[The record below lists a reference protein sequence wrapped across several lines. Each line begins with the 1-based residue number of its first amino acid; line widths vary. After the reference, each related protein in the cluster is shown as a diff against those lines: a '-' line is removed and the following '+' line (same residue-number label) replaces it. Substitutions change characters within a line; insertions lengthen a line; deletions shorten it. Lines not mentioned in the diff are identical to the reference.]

1 MKNILLLLCAL
12 CISNVFSQK
21 NNAIKELTGTEFRPE
36 KKDRPYFYQNAIKIG
51 DNYYVVA
58 QKGDRAYTNFF
69 GFYSRL
75 KYDFKIFK
83 LDAKMNVKSVA
94 TIPAEFEGKD
104 VQTLKI
110 GRYGDKLCALF
121 YFNNRKARKQY
132 LFAQMYELKNF
143 APVGKPYKIGE
154 TMITKKESKIGC
166 IFKVSI
172 TDDFSKMLITADRTN
187 ISRSRREKKAAAEQK
202 NHTFSYWLID
212 SDFKLINVGKN
223 VKMGKGTTEIIDQ
236 TFDNEG
242 NMCILGF
249 EQATTTKKSRYVF
262 GDIDGDEDGNN
273 SKLVM
278 KIIRPNGEA
287 TDLTFAN
294 GEYFYSAM
302 MKLNPN
308 TGNVAVVGLLG
319 SGKYG
324 AKGLFTQQVNIK
336 TAEVLAENKSLFG
349 IDLVK
354 EINSLKPPTV
364 KSSKSNAKKEKRA
377 NKDKKESKKVKK
389 TEVPDY
395 LHMFVR
401 LGSCHYNDSNELVV
415 VGQKYYTYTVTYT
428 TTDSKGRTTTHTVT
442 YYVYGDIISFKVSP
456 EGEIENFGYIFHHVE
471 TTAYVYKDYTSLYTG
486 DKLYILTKSSGGQM
500 FLNNKASSLQL
511 FKEYNTIA
519 RRNSYANFMNVSEN
533 EMIHISSR
541 KNKVL
546 FSLISVKLEK

>member
-1 MKNILLLLCAL
+1 MKNIFLLLCAL

-21 NNAIKELTGTEFRPE
+21 NNAIKELTGSEFRPE
-36 KKDRPYFYQNAIKIG
+36 KKDRPYFYQNAVKIG

-58 QKGDRAYTNFF
+58 QKGDKAYTNFF
-69 GFYSRL
+69 GFSTKQ

-110 GRYGDKLCALF
+110 GRFGEKLCALF
-121 YFNNRKARKQY
+121 YFNNKKARKQY
-132 LFAQMYELKNF
+132 LFAQMYDLKNF
-143 APVGKPYKIGE
+143 TPSGKPYKIGE
-154 TMITKKESKIGC
+154 TMITKKETRISS
-166 IFKVSI
+166 IFKVNI
-172 TDDFSKMLITADRTN
+172 TDDFSKMLITADRSN
-187 ISRSRREKKAAAEQK
+187 ITRSRREKKAAAEQK

-212 SDFKLINVGKN
+212 SEFKLINVGKN

-236 TFDNEG
+236 TFDNDG

-249 EQATTTKKSRYVF
+249 EQAATGKKSRYVF
-262 GDIDGDEDGNN
+262 GDIDSDEDGNN

-278 KIIRPNGEA
+278 KIIKPNGEA
-287 TDLTFAN
+287 SDLTFAN

-364 KSSKSNAKKEKRA
+364 KSNKSNSKKEKRA
-377 NKDKKESKKVKK
+377 NKTKKESKKTKK

-442 YYVYGDIISFKVSP
+442 YYVYGDIISFKINP
-456 EGEIENFGYIFHHVE
+456 DGEIENFGYIFHHVE
-471 TTAYVYKDYTSLYTG
+471 TTAYVYKDYTSLFTG

-500 FLNNKASSLQL
+500 FLNNKTSSLQL

-519 RRNSYANFMNVSEN
+519 RRNSYANFMNVSDN

-541 KNKVL
+541 KNKVI

>member
-1 MKNILLLLCAL
+1 MKNLLLLFCAL
-12 CISNVFSQK
+12 FITNVFSQK

-58 QKGDRAYTNFF
+58 QKGDKAYINFF
-69 GFYSRL
+69 GLSTKQ

-110 GRYGDKLCALF
+110 GRFGDKLCALF
-121 YFNNRKARKQY
+121 YFNNRKTRKQY
-132 LFAQMYELKNF
+132 LFAQIYDLKNF
-143 APVGKPYKIGE
+143 TPVGKPYKIGE
-154 TMITKKESKIGC
+154 TMITKKETRISS

-172 TDDFSKMLITADRTN
+172 TDDFSKMLITADRSN
-187 ISRSRREKKAAAEQK
+187 IIRSRREKKAAAEQK

-249 EQATTTKKSRYVF
+249 EQASNGKKSRYVF
-262 GDIDGDEDGNN
+262 GDIDNDEDGNN

-287 TDLTFAN
+287 SDLTFAN

-349 IDLVK
+349 VDLVK

-377 NKDKKESKKVKK
+377 NKEKKESKKVKK

-395 LHMFVR
+395 LHMYVR

-442 YYVYGDIISFKVSP
+442 YYVYGDIISFKISP

-500 FLNNKASSLQL
+500 FLNNKTSSLQL

-541 KNKVL
+541 KNKVI

>member
-1 MKNILLLLCAL
+1 
-12 CISNVFSQK
+12 
-21 NNAIKELTGTEFRPE
+21 
-36 KKDRPYFYQNAIKIG
+36 
-51 DNYYVVA
+51 
-58 QKGDRAYTNFF
+58 
-69 GFYSRL
+69 
-75 KYDFKIFK
+75 
-83 LDAKMNVKSVA
+83 MNVKSVA
-94 TIPAEFEGKD
+94 TIPSEFEGKD

-110 GRYGDKLCALF
+110 GRFGDKLCALF
-121 YFNNRKARKQY
+121 YFNNKKARKQF
-132 LFAQMYELKNF
+132 LFAQMYDLKNF
-143 APVGKPYKIGE
+143 TPSGKPYKIGE
-154 TMITKKESKIGC
+154 TMITKKETRISS

-172 TDDFSKMLITADRTN
+172 TDDFSKMLITADRSN
-187 ISRSRREKKAAAEQK
+187 ITRSRREKKAAAEQK

-212 SDFKLINVGKN
+212 SEFKLINVGKN

-262 GDIDGDEDGNN
+262 GDIDSDEDGNN
-273 SKLVM
+273 SKLIM
-278 KIIRPNGEA
+278 KIIRPSGEA
-287 TDLTFAN
+287 SDITFAN

-349 IDLVK
+349 VDLVK

-364 KSSKSNAKKEKRA
+364 KSSKSNTKKEKRA

-395 LHMFVR
+395 LHMYVR

-442 YYVYGDIISFKVSP
+442 YYVYGDIISFKINQD
-456 EGEIENFGYIFHHVE
+456 GEIENFGFIFHHVE

-500 FLNNKASSLQL
+500 FLNNKASTLQL

-519 RRNSYANFMNVSEN
+519 RRNSYADFMNVSDN

-541 KNKVL
+541 KNKVI

>member
-1 MKNILLLLCAL
+1 MKNLILLLCAL
-12 CISNVFSQK
+12 FITDAFSQK
-21 NNAIKELTGTEFRPE
+21 TNAIKELTGTEFRPD

-51 DNYYVVA
+51 DNYFVIA

-69 GFYSRL
+69 GFSTKN

-83 LDAKMNVKSVA
+83 LDAKMNVKSVI

-110 GRYGDKLCALF
+110 GRFGDKLCALF
-121 YFNNRKARKQY
+121 YFNNRKLRKQF
-132 LFAQMYELKNF
+132 LFAQMYELKNLT
-143 APVGKPYKIGE
+143 PVGKPYKVGE
-154 TMITKKESKIGC
+154 TMITKKESRIYS
-166 IFKVSI
+166 IFKVNI
-172 TDDFSKMLITADRTN
+172 TDDFSKMLITADRSN
-187 ISRSRREKKAAAEQK
+187 ITRSRREKKAAAEQK

-223 VKMGKGTTEIIDQ
+223 VKMGKGNTEIIDQ

-249 EQATTTKKSRYVF
+249 EQSSTGKKSRYVF
-262 GDIDGDEDGNN
+262 GDLDTDEDGNN

-324 AKGLFTQQVNIK
+324 SKGLFTQQVNIK

-354 EINSLKPPTV
+354 EINSLRPPSE
-364 KSSKSNAKKEKRA
+364 KSSKSNTKKEKRA
-377 NKDKKESKKVKK
+377 NKEKKESKKTKK
-389 TEVPDY
+389 TEIPDY
-395 LHMFVR
+395 LYMYVR

-456 EGEIENFGYIFHHVE
+456 DGEIENFGYIFHHYE
-471 TTAYVYKDYTSLYTG
+471 TTAYLFKDYTSLYTG
-486 DKLYILTKSSGGQM
+486 DKLYILTKTSGGQM
-500 FLNNKASSLQL
+500 FLNNKASSLQI
-511 FKEYNTIA
+511 FKEYKTVA
-519 RRNSYANFMNVSEN
+519 RRNSYADFMNVSDN
-533 EMIHISSR
+533 EMIHILSR
-541 KNKVL
+541 KNKIT
-546 FSLISVKLEK
+546 FSLLSVKLEK